1 MVGCERKLVVM
12 LLEVLVGRL
21 TVLPGQIV
29 QPAGEI
35 LPLRTVNFEVQ
46 LQSEVV
52 VLDVEVVVE

>member
-35 LPLRTVNFEVQ
+35 LPLRTVNFEVP

-52 VLDVEVVVE
+52 VE